1 MPRSMSSLWWRDSN
15 IIASGNLGTVQ
26 RGSNALC
33 FLAAAY
39 DATGQDEKARAAMK
53 AYLDKNPTITLSS
66 YSRIRLYKRA
76 EDRNRL
82 ANLLRK
88 AGIPE

>member
-1 MPRSMSSLWWRDSN
+1 
-15 IIASGNLGTVQ
+15 V
-26 RGSNALC
+26 RGVSEALC

-39 DATGQDEKARAAMK
+39 VATGQDEKARAAMK

-66 YSRIRLYKRA
+66 YSRVRLYKRV
-76 EDRNRL
+76 EDRNWF

-88 AGIPE
+88 AGMLE

>member
-1 MPRSMSSLWWRDSN
+1 MIPQYALQAR
-15 IIASGNLGTVQ
+15 
-26 RGSNALC
+26 RGANSLC

-39 DATGQDEKARAAMK
+39 VATGQIEKARAPLK
-53 AYLDKNPTITLSS
+53 AFLAKRPKTTLAN

-76 EDRNRL
+76 EDRDRF

-88 AGIPE
+88 AGMPE

>member
-1 MPRSMSSLWWRDSN
+1 MLTRLYALR
-15 IIASGNLGTVQ
+15 VR

-39 DATGQDEKARAAMK
+39 VATGQDEKACAAMK

-66 YSRIRLYKRA
+66 YSRVRLYKRA
-76 EDRNRL
+76 EDRNRF

-88 AGIPE
+88 AGMPE